1 MAVPQAAV
9 TEAVA
14 KMAVKERDVRDAA
27 LENAFG
33 SVDRMFRATPAA
45 AEAGRGTASVSR
57 LADMTMVSPRK
68 TPVWAR

>member
-1 MAVPQAAV
+1 
-9 TEAVA
+9 
-14 KMAVKERDVRDAA
+14 MAVKERDVRDAA

-33 SVDRMFRATPAA
+33 SVDRMFRATPAPAA
-45 AEAGRGTASVSR
+45 AEAGRWTASVSR